1 MNITQKTLAAL
12 LGIGFAA
19 LLSNSVLANE
29 QYSSK
34 DECHHSWSNE
44 QRDGYGAH
52 FDKRMSA
59 LHDNLKLTSSQ
70 EASWTEFSNKMK
82 PVKMDKP
89 GQQDWKD
96 LSTPDRFDRML
107 DNMKSREKKMT
118 EHAAAVR
125 AFYDTLTKEQ
135 KKIFDRHFQPHH
147 RHHHQ
152 RHYDHKHAYD
162 EK

>member
-1 MNITQKTLAAL
+1 MNITQKILSTL
-12 LGIGFAA
+12 LGIGLAA

-29 QYSSK
+29 QTSSK
-34 DECHHSWSNE
+34 SECGHSWSKE
-44 QRDGYGAH
+44 QKDGYAAH
-52 FDKRMSA
+52 FEKRMSA
-59 LHDNLKLTSSQ
+59 LHDNLKLKSSQ

-89 GQQDWKD
+89 GHQDWKD
-96 LSTPDRFDRML
+96 MNTPDRLDKIL
-107 DNMKSREKKMT
+107 DNMKSHEKQMA

-135 KKIFDRHFQPHH
+135 KKIFDKYFQSHH

-152 RHYDHKHAYD
+152 CHNHHERAYD
-162 EK
+162 KR